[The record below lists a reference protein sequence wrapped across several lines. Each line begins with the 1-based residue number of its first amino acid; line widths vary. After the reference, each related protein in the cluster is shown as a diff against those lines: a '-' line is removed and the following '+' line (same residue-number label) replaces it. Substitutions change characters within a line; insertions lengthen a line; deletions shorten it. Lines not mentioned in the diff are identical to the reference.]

1 MTLRGSVLT
10 PNGPSLS
17 SLYSCIEHPSPP
29 QCKQHTGQSL
39 TDLLDYMRP
48 LWAELEIEKNLKL
61 KVLEFIGALTPQIQ
75 KDLFLLP
82 TDRRDTLAAVEE
94 QVNVIY

>member
-1 MTLRGSVLT
+1 
-10 PNGPSLS
+10 
-17 SLYSCIEHPSPP
+17 
-29 QCKQHTGQSL
+29 
-39 TDLLDYMRP
+39 MRP
-48 LWAELEIEKNLKL
+48 LWAELKIKKNPKL

-94 QVNVIY
+94 QANVIYRRNTATEPQNRWEKPKKQLRANTDAEGDVKSQKKAKHSKGG

>member
-1 MTLRGSVLT
+1 
-10 PNGPSLS
+10 
-17 SLYSCIEHPSPP
+17 
-29 QCKQHTGQSL
+29 
-39 TDLLDYMRP
+39 MRP
-48 LWAELEIEKNLKL
+48 LWAELKIKKNLKL
-61 KVLEFIGALTPQIQ
+61 KVLEFIRALTPQIQ